1 MQRFSALDASFLR
14 VETPSAHMHVGWMS
28 NIALR
33 PGEEALNAEELAARV
48 EARLHLAPRFRQRA
62 VSPPVGE
69 AVWVDDAR
77 FRIERHVEIL
87 GEQISGAPALRR
99 LCGEFFGEQLDRSQP
114 LWRILIVPRAGEGK
128 AAVLGKVHHAMVDGI
143 AAVELGM
150 LLFDLAPD
158 AARPEALDWRADQGA
173 GPLRLAVDSVADSAL
188 EQFRAARRVATLGL
202 APRRTARMAETMRRA
217 AFSIAE
223 DALRPAPPSYLN
235 VPISP
240 QRELITQRVPFR
252 RLDAL
257 KRALD
262 ARQGAVKLNDV
273 LLAVTSGAL
282 RRFAALR
289 GEPAEPL
296 RAMVPVSVRA
306 SEDAAAGG
314 NRITFAFVELP
325 LDEPEPLRRV
335 ALIRAETAELK
346 RSGRIAG
353 SEVLL
358 RGMDALPGFVKE
370 RAARLAASPR
380 MYNLTI
386 SNVPGPRIPLY
397 AAGAR
402 VETIYP
408 VIPNADQHALSIGVL
423 SYAGGVHFSAYAD
436 PAALPDAGRL
446 ASLIRA
452 SIQEL
457 EAAVG
462 AAAHAPVDRRGLRA
476 EPSRTSSSSLSGRQ
490 TRHSEGR
497 TR

>member
-1 MQRFSALDASFLR
+1 MAD
-14 VETPSAHMHVGWMS
+14 T
-28 NIALR
+28 
-33 PGEEALNAEELAARV
+33 
-48 EARLHLAPRFRQRA
+48 
-62 VSPPVGE
+62 
-69 AVWVDDAR
+69 
-77 FRIERHVEIL
+77 
-87 GEQISGAPALRR
+87 
-99 LCGEFFGEQLDRSQP
+99 DR
-114 LWRILIVPRAGEGK
+114 PRAGEGK
-128 AAVLGKVHHAMVDGI
+128 AAVLGKVHHAMVDGV

-158 AARPEALDWRADQGA
+158 AARPEPVDWRAEQGA
-173 GPLRLAVDSVADSAL
+173 GAFRLAVDAVADSAL
-188 EQFRAARRVATLGL
+188 DQFRAARRVASMGL
-202 APRRTARMAETMRRA
+202 APRRSARMAETMRRA

-252 RLDAL
+252 RLDSL

-262 ARQGAVKLNDV
+262 GRHGAVKLNDV
-273 LLAVTSGAL
+273 VLAVTTGAL

-289 GEPAEPL
+289 DEPAVPL

-306 SEDAAAGG
+306 SEDSAADG

-325 LDEPEPLRRV
+325 VDEPEPLRRV
-335 ALIRAETAELK
+335 ALIRAATAEIK
-346 RSGRIAG
+346 TSGRVAG
-353 SEVLL
+353 SEALL

-386 SNVPGPRIPLY
+386 SNVPGPRLPLY
-397 AAGAR
+397 AAGAK

-436 PAALPDAGRL
+436 PVALPDAPEL
-446 ASLIRA
+446 APLIRA

-457 EAAVG
+457 EAAIG
-462 AAAHAPVDRRGLRA
+462 TARPQSERRGTVHA
-476 EPSRTSSSSLSGRQ
+476 TAASRPAR
-490 TRHSEGR
+490 R
-497 TR
+497 TP